1 MQPGSHQLL
10 PRASPDHKRV
20 AETQGAAVADA
31 HGLSASAASLS
42 EMIQQSPGHG
52 STLVSSSGAFPIPT
66 PGPCGFLLAVGAPRC
81 RRSLSSHPALAQP
94 EAPLG
99 CVGWSRLAFSRR
111 VRRSSC
117 KSSARAFL
125 ISEKYLKG
133 SGLTLHLFAN
143 TINHFLLLPSHCRL
157 LPGSEPQMQIQ
168 LRSCVCVGT

>member
-52 STLVSSSGAFPIPT
+52 STLVSSSGAFPIPI
-66 PGPCGFLLAVGAPRC
+66 PGPCRFLLAVGAPRC
-81 RRSLSSHPALAQP
+81 CGSLSSHPALAQP

-99 CVGWSRLAFSRR
+99 CVGWSHLAFPHGQ
-111 VRRSSC
+111 
-117 KSSARAFL
+117 AEL
-125 ISEKYLKG
+125 
-133 SGLTLHLFAN
+133 
-143 TINHFLLLPSHCRL
+143 
-157 LPGSEPQMQIQ
+157 MQIICTGLLNFREVSERQ
-168 LRSCVCVGT
+168 RAYFAFICKHH